1 MEIAAVLLALLG
13 HAFLWI
19 GLVNRLHAV
28 GVRRPIINAF
38 TLAFFLCA
46 ATIPIGIGGWWYAEG
61 IDCPMA
67 TSSWSAADG
76 SYAGIFIAAY

>member
-1 MEIAAVLLALLG
+1 MTNDEEPVPFVARIANHHSMEIAAVLLALLG

-38 TLAFFLCA
+38 TVGFFLCA
-46 ATIPIGIGGWWYAEG
+46 APIPIGIGGWWYAEG
-61 IDCPMA
+61 IERP
-67 TSSWSAADG
+67 
-76 SYAGIFIAAY
+76 